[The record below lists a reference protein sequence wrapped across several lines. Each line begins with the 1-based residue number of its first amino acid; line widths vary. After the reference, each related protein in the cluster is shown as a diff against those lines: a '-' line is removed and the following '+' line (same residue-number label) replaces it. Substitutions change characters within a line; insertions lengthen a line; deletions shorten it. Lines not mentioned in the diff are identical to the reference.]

1 MVSAR
6 LVMLMLAVDAQ
17 VAAAYDS
24 SGLKDGERSG
34 ELATATKTAT
44 TTALISISNS
54 LSSSNNHL
62 ITGFNHLAAVM
73 TCLCGSP
80 SCKLSVFRS
89 RKLPC
94 IGLMLFDDAGEAAL
108 LASVKMNRLM
118 HSESENFLKVVGS

>member
-34 ELATATKTAT
+34 EL
-44 TTALISISNS
+44 
-54 LSSSNNHL
+54 
-62 ITGFNHLAAVM
+62 
-73 TCLCGSP
+73 
-80 SCKLSVFRS
+80 VFRS
-89 RKLPC
+89 RELPC

-118 HSESENFLKVVGS
+118 HSESENFLKVVSS